1 MEQARRYPHFKHFAI
16 RWNIAIF
23 CICCDGYS
31 LRGFHHDGRSA
42 WIIVSANRK
51 MFKMQISPRLFH
63 AAMRSLYSFWSR
75 RFPLPEYIRHSSLI
89 HPDEVSASP
98 GHFSSLQLSPLLSR
112 GKLYQNSNT
121 PVLNIRAHLALPYLL
136 FPIHLSREFISVTV
150 HLISKLSGRVIQ
162 FIEMQWITEL
172 DVYRETAPVCW
183 WCYEWSRELSLDHGS
198 I

>member
-1 MEQARRYPHFKHFAI
+1 
-16 RWNIAIF
+16 
-23 CICCDGYS
+23 
-31 LRGFHHDGRSA
+31 
-42 WIIVSANRK
+42 

-63 AAMRSLYSFWSR
+63 AAIRPLYSFWSR
-75 RFPLPEYIRHSSLI
+75 RFALPEYIHHSSPI

-98 GHFSSLQLSPLLSR
+98 RDFSSPQLSPLLSR

-121 PVLNIRAHLALPYLL
+121 PVPNIRAHLALHYLS
-136 FPIHLSREFISVTV
+136 FHIHLSREFISGTV

-183 WCYEWSRELSLDHGS
+183 WWCACDPVSCPLISDPYNARSTSGNGLHTEHSADGD
-198 I
+198 